1 MQNLKLFDFFL
12 IWIFRFFA
20 LFSFDLFMEGIVFEY
35 LAWNGTTKND
45 WFFAL
50 WWGFVVVWTLYGFLK
65 LYSIWSKSDQDL

>member
-20 LFSFDLFMEGIVFEY
+20 LISFDLFMEGIVFEY

-50 WWGFVVVWTLYGFLK
+50 WW
-65 LYSIWSKSDQDL
+65 